1 MLLSVMDGHLR
12 FFTCTVEVC
21 SEEVQQWIHWAVHS
35 THFLTLLSMLFE
47 LKLPQALTPLF

>member
-1 MLLSVMDGHLR
+1 MLLSVMDGPLR
-12 FFTCTVEVC
+12 CFTCTVEVC